1 MLNPFLS
8 KMNPSPFLNKTFTYY
23 GNNDLSFSDEED
35 NELITLNHNNN
46 NFLMNYQ
53 NMRSDE
59 MALEKKSY
67 NNLYSIYTKN
77 AMLKNLKKENNK
89 KYLNALNR
97 TNNEIN
103 IINEKYSSKI
113 ENNINK
119 KMNEIQKIKNE
130 NIILSK
136 KKDNLIELKNKK
148 REEKLIRKRNKQKK
162 IINDLENKARIEL
175 MKYEKN
181 KKMLKEK
188 KEKEFLLKKN
198 QFKIKTKLKINDL
211 KNKSELVSKLS
222 HYFDN
227 SK

>member
-1 MLNPFLS
+1 MYPN
-8 KMNPSPFLNKTFTYY
+8 PFLNKTFTYY

-35 NELITLNHNNN
+35 NELISLNHNN

-53 NMRSDE
+53 NLRSDE
-59 MALEKKSY
+59 MTLEKKSY

-130 NIILSK
+130 NIILAK
-136 KKDNLIELKNKK
+136 KKENIIELKNKK

-162 IINDLENKARIEL
+162 IINELENKAKIEL
-175 MKYEKN
+175 MEYEKD
-181 KKMLKEK
+181 KKMIKEK

-198 QFKIKTKLKINDL
+198 QYKINTKLKINDL